1 MFLDDLV
8 KLASA
13 QALSSVSNGTTSM
26 FTYDVT
32 GAGVGVAPNMIGGV
46 TSTSGT
52 LIGFDIGEGDGIAI
66 PEVVWNVTTT
76 FTSGSNA
83 SLAIALQAAP
93 DSGVGNLPGVWT
105 TLVQTSNL
113 PLTALTTSSG
123 VGQFQVPP
131 VPPGFG
137 EINPRFYRLN
147 FIINSTTFTAGAIS
161 ANIVLN
167 PTQASR
173 TGTFPSNYVA

>member
-8 KLASA
+8 KLATT
-13 QALSSVSNGTTSM
+13 QTLSGISNGTTSM
-26 FTYDVT
+26 NTYDVT
-32 GAGVGVAPNMIGGV
+32 GAGVAPNMIGGV

-66 PEVVWNVTTT
+66 PEVFWNVTTA

-113 PLTALTTSSG
+113 PLTALTATSN
-123 VGQFQVPP
+123 GQFQVPP

-137 EINPRFYRLN
+137 ENNPRFYRLN
-147 FIINSTTFTAGAIS
+147 FIINSTTFTAGALS
-161 ANIVLN
+161 ANLILN
-167 PTQASR
+167 PSQANR
-173 TGTFPSNYVA
+173 TGSFPANYVA

>member
-1 MFLDDLV
+1 MFTDAL
-8 KLASA
+8 LALATA
-13 QALSSVSNGTTSM
+13 QTLSGISTGTTSM

-32 GAGVGVAPNMIGGV
+32 GAGVGVAPNMSGGV

-52 LIGFDIGEGDGIAI
+52 LIGFDIGAGDGMAI
-66 PEVVWNVTTT
+66 PEIYWNVTTA
-76 FTSGSNA
+76 FTTGGNA

-105 TLVQTSNL
+105 TLAQTGNI
-113 PLTALTTSSG
+113 PVTALGATG
-123 VGQFQVPP
+123 NGQFQIPP

-137 EINPRFYRLN
+137 ENNPRFYRLN
-147 FIINSTTFTAGAIS
+147 FVINSTTFTGGALT

-167 PTQASR
+167 PSQAAKTQ
-173 TGTFPSNYVA
+173 TFPENFVA